1 MTIIRA
7 AVRYLVLLSAISS
20 IPVAH
25 DRALAQSTAPAARIG
40 TIDGAAHEVFGRIV
54 DIAVDDAGNVFILDQ
69 LNQHVGWFDAQG
81 KHRASIGRSGRGP
94 GEFNNPVSI
103 AVSRGQVYV
112 LDTGNNRLSSFNY
125 TGDEVRHDADL
136 RVPGRPSDFCA
147 LEDRLFLLS
156 YHADRLIHEV
166 DRQGGIIRSF
176 GQPEDPEAIG
186 RTGAG
191 AELLRQTLN
200 RGKLACDAE
209 QGLIVLMHE
218 QLPVVSAFRSTG
230 QRLWQVVLNP
240 YHMPEWLPAQRSD
253 GFRTRIDPKLKRANS
268 SVSLAIG
275 DDSSIYLTLS
285 EVSVNAQE
293 GVTIRLEHRKLN
305 SRDGRLMER
314 RPGAVRIA
322 DVRAE
327 RTYGYADDPF
337 PHVAIEQ
344 RR

>member
-1 MTIIRA
+1 
-7 AVRYLVLLSAISS
+7 
-20 IPVAH
+20 
-25 DRALAQSTAPAARIG
+25 
-40 TIDGAAHEVFGRIV
+40 
-54 DIAVDDAGNVFILDQ
+54 
-69 LNQHVGWFDAQG
+69 
-81 KHRASIGRSGRGP
+81 
-94 GEFNNPVSI
+94 SI

-209 QGLIVLMHE
+209 
-218 QLPVVSAFRSTG
+218 RS
-230 QRLWQVVLNP
+230 
-240 YHMPEWLPAQRSD
+240 E
-253 GFRTRIDPKLKRANS
+253 
-268 SVSLAIG
+268 
-275 DDSSIYLTLS
+275 
-285 EVSVNAQE
+285 
-293 GVTIRLEHRKLN
+293 
-305 SRDGRLMER
+305 ER
-314 RPGAVRIA
+314 RVGIESTQRGS
-322 DVRAE
+322 RNAE
-327 RTYGYADDPF
+327 KERGGN
-337 PHVAIEQ
+337 VV
-344 RR
+344 

>member
-1 MTIIRA
+1 M
-7 AVRYLVLLSAISS
+7 LK
-20 IPVAH
+20 
-25 DRALAQSTAPAARIG
+25 
-40 TIDGAAHEVFGRIV
+40 E
-54 DIAVDDAGNVFILDQ
+54 
-69 LNQHVGWFDAQG
+69 
-81 KHRASIGRSGRGP
+81 SIGRNGRGP
-94 GEFNNPVSI
+94 GEFINPVSI

-344 RR
+344 RP